1 MKLFRSNPCLLPIY
15 LLLLL
20 VPAATCWGGI
30 PTEVTVNKSILLNLK
45 NPAARVSIANPAL
58 AELILISPQQLQING
73 TAPGTTNL
81 IVWEKGNDKPSFFD
95 LKISGDQGAMESQ
108 LKDLAPN
115 DAITMQ
121 YANDTIVLSGNT
133 ANDQTRRKAEEIAKA
148 YSAKVINHI
157 RIDEPQ
163 QVLLQVKVAQVDKT
177 SLKKL
182 GISYMVKG
190 STAEGFSN
198 IIGAPIGGATVSQSS
213 SGDGFSSSSVGSGT
227 GISGSVVG
235 LGSYNPLDAYQLG
248 ISYFPAGVGA
258 VLNALT
264 TKGLAKVLA
273 EPNLLVKSAQE
284 GNFLAGSKIPITIV
298 QTTGGA
304 STATITYE
312 TVGIKL
318 KFKPEVMEN
327 GLISLKINP
336 AEVSSITGFLPV
348 NGYPIIDTRTVDTSV
363 ELRDGESLVMAGL
376 LQEEAIKNM
385 SKIPLLGDIPILGAL
400 FRSTQE
406 DIKEKELVFFITPKI
421 VKPMAPGEKAELPT
435 DRKLTPEEERELKW
449 MPLGE

>member
-20 VPAATCWGGI
+20 APAATSWGGI

-58 AELILISPQQLQING
+58 AELILITPQQLQING

-95 LKISGDQGAMESQ
+95 LKIMGDLGAMETQ
-108 LKDLAPN
+108 LKELVPN

-121 YANDTIVLSGNT
+121 YANDTIVLAGNT
-133 ANDQTRRKAEEIAKA
+133 ANEQTRKKAEEIAKA
-148 YSAKVINHI
+148 YSVKVINHI

-182 GISYMVKG
+182 GISYMAKG
-190 STAEGFSN
+190 NTAEGFTN
-198 IIGAPIGGATVSQSS
+198 LIGAPVGGAIKSTTS
-213 SGDGFSSSSVGSGT
+213 SGNGFQTQETGSGV
-227 GISGSVVG
+227 GISGNVVG
-235 LGSYNPLDAYQLG
+235 LGSYNPLEAYQLG

-273 EPNLLVKSAQE
+273 EPNLLVKSGQD
-284 GNFLAGSKIPITIV
+284 GKFHAGSEIPYSV
-298 QTTGGA
+298 VKSVGGVA
-304 STATITYE
+304 STEIVFKQ
-312 TVGIKL
+312 VGITL
-318 KFKPEVMEN
+318 NFKPEVMEN
-327 GLISLKINP
+327 GIISLRIDP
-336 AEVSSITGFLPV
+336 AEVSSISGTLAV
-348 NGYPIIDTRTVDTSV
+348 NGYPIIDTRNVNTLV
-363 ELRDGESLVMAGL
+363 ELKNGESLVLAGL
-376 LQEEAIKNM
+376 LQEEAIKTM

-400 FRSTQE
+400 FRSTQD

>member
-20 VPAATCWGGI
+20 MPAATCWGGI

-45 NPAARVSIANPAL
+45 KPAARISIANPAL

-95 LKISGDQGAMESQ
+95 LKISGDSGAMESQ
-108 LKDLAPN
+108 LKEIAPN
-115 DAITMQ
+115 DTLNIQ
-121 YANDTIVLSGNT
+121 YANDTLVLSGNT
-133 ANDQTRRKAEEIAKA
+133 ANEQTRTKAEQIAKA

-182 GISYMVKG
+182 GISYLAKG
-190 STAEGFSN
+190 KTAEGFSN
-198 IIGAPIGGATVSQSS
+198 LIGSPK
-213 SGDGFSSSSVGSGT
+213 DD
-227 GISGSVVG
+227 ISGNAAA
-235 LGSYNPLDAYQLG
+235 LGNYNPLDAYQLG
-248 ISYFPAGVGA
+248 VSYFPAGVGA

-273 EPNLLVKSAQE
+273 EPNLLVNSAQE
-284 GNFLAGSKIPITIV
+284 GDFFAGTKIPITIL
-298 QTTGGA
+298 QTTGGS
-304 STATITYE
+304 STASINYE

-318 KFKPEVMEN
+318 KFKPQVMEN

-336 AEVSSITGFLPV
+336 AEVSSITGYLPV
-348 NGYPIIDTRTVDTSV
+348 NGYPIIDTRSVNTSV
-363 ELRDGESLVMAGL
+363 ELKDGESLIMAGL

-400 FRSTQE
+400 FRSTQN

-421 VKPMAPGEKAELPT
+421 IKPMAPGAKTELPT
-435 DRKLTPEEERELKW
+435 DRKLTPAEERELKW

>member
-20 VPAATCWGGI
+20 IPAATCWGGI
-30 PTEVTVNKSILLNLK
+30 PTEVAVNKSILLNLK
-45 NPAARVSIANPAL
+45 SPASRVSIANPSL
-58 AELILISPQQLQING
+58 AELILITPQQLQING
-73 TAPGTTNL
+73 TTPGSTNL
-81 IVWEKGNDKPSFFD
+81 IVWEKGNNKPSFFD
-95 LKISGDQGAMESQ
+95 LKITGDQSSIETQ
-108 LKDLAPN
+108 IKEIAPN
-115 DAITMQ
+115 ENITVQ
-121 YANDTIVLSGNT
+121 SANDSIVLTGNT
-133 ANDQTRRKAEEIAKA
+133 ANEQTRKKAEDIAKA
-148 YSAKVINHI
+148 YSAKVINQI

-163 QVLLQVKVAQVDKT
+163 QVLLHVKVAQVDKT

-182 GISYMVKG
+182 GISFLAKG
-190 STAEGFSN
+190 NTAEGFSN
-198 IIGAPIGGATVSQSS
+198 IIAAPSSS
-213 SGDGFSSSSVGSGT
+213 SGGSSGGGSSSSG
-227 GISGSVVG
+227 GISGNAAG

-248 ISYFPAGVGA
+248 VSYFPAGVGA

-284 GNFLAGSKIPITIV
+284 GDFFAGTKIPITIV
-298 QTTGGA
+298 QTSGGT
-304 STATITYE
+304 STASINYE
-312 TVGIKL
+312 TIGIKL

-336 AEVSSITGFLPV
+336 AEVSSITGYLPV
-348 NGYPIIDTRTVDTSV
+348 NGYPIIDTRTVNTSV
-363 ELRDGESLVMAGL
+363 ELKNGESLILAGL

-400 FRSTQE
+400 FRSTQN
-406 DIKEKELVFFITPKI
+406 DITEKELVFFITPEI
-421 VKPMAPGEKAELPT
+421 IKPTAPGVKTELPT
-435 DRKLTPEEERELKW
+435 DRKITPEEERELKW

>member
-15 LLLLL
+15 LLLML

-73 TAPGTTNL
+73 TAPGSTNL

-95 LKISGDQGAMESQ
+95 LKISGDQGSIETQ
-108 LKDLAPN
+108 LKEIAPN
-115 DAITMQ
+115 DTIMLQ
-121 YANDTIVLSGNT
+121 YANDTIVLSGNV
-133 ANDQTRRKAEEIAKA
+133 ANEQSRKKAEEIAKA
-148 YSAKVINHI
+148 YSPKVLNHI

-190 STAEGFSN
+190 STSEGFSN
-198 IIGAPIGGATVSQSS
+198 LIGAPNGGATVSQSS
-213 SGDGFSSSSVGSGT
+213 SGDGFSTSSVGSGI
-227 GISGSVVG
+227 GVSGNVVG

-258 VLNALT
+258 VLNALA
-264 TKGLAKVLA
+264 TKGHAKVLA
-273 EPNLLVKSAQE
+273 EPNLLVKSGQE
-284 GNFLAGSKIPITIV
+284 GNFHAGSKIPYSV
-298 QTTGGA
+298 LLSTGG
-304 STATITYE
+304 TATSSIVFE
-312 TVGIKL
+312 NVGIKI

-327 GLISLKINP
+327 GIISLKIDP
-336 AEVSSITGFLPV
+336 AEVSSLSGTLAV
-348 NGYPIIDTRTVDTSV
+348 NGYPIIDTREVRTFV
-363 ELRDGESLVMAGL
+363 ELKDGESLVLAGL
-376 LQEEAIKNM
+376 LQEEAIKTM

-400 FRSTQE
+400 FRSTQD

-421 VKPMAPGEKAELPT
+421 VKPTAPGIKAELPS
-435 DRKLTPEEERELKW
+435 DRKLTPEEEGELKW